1 MDENLGRRIA
11 ALRATIGMTQQ
22 DVADRLGMS
31 RVAVSHIEA
40 GMSIPSERTIVLLAG
55 LFKVEPYAL
64 VAGTKYP
71 AAKAERLPLVATR
84 HTEVELQLALC
95 ENDLAWVDR
104 VGRRQA
110 GREVAD
116 RWLPVLKG
124 LADQATPAEA
134 GRLAAVVERL
144 RGLA

>member
-11 ALRATIGMTQQ
+11 ALRASIGLTQQ

-40 GMSIPSERTIVLLAG
+40 SMSIPGERTIVLLAG
-55 LFKVEPYAL
+55 LFKVEPYEL

-71 AAKAERLPLVATR
+71 IAKAERLPLVATR

-95 ENDLAWVDR
+95 ENDLAWVER
-104 VGRRQA
+104 TGEH
-110 GREVAD
+110 GREVAE
-116 RWLPVLKG
+116 RWLRTLEG
-124 LADQATPAEA
+124 LADQATPSESA
-134 GRLAAVVERL
+134 RLATLVERL
-144 RGLA
+144 RPLG